1 MEDLNPKKSSTLSII
16 PAVILALLLGF
27 GAYTYTKKKTEAP
40 APSEV
45 TQTEEATP
53 APADT
58 ATAPAEPAAPVVVET
73 KKLPIASPEVPPP
86 SASNSDPKI
95 VAMMSARSIGEA
107 SAPVKVIEYSSLTC
121 PHCATFHREGFAKFK
136 SEFIDTG
143 KVQITFKEFPL
154 NQPAMDASQILRCMP
169 EDKYVSFMNL
179 LFQEQDKWAFDAN
192 YKEFLKQNAKLA
204 GMSDAAFDECLAN
217 DALKAAIVGDMKAA
231 GDTYK
236 VQSTP
241 SFVFNHSSEN
251 VLVGNQ
257 PIEEF
262 AKAVSKAGGD
272 AVTSAPASAPAT
284 PPEVAPESTPAPAAQ
299 ENAPAAAADAAVDA
313 SGAEPVTD
321 EEAPP
326 AE

>member
-16 PAVILALLLGF
+16 ATVILALLLGF
-27 GAYTYTKKKTEAP
+27 GAYTYTKNKMAAEQPAEVAQTEEAP
-40 APSEV
+40 APV
-45 TQTEEATP
+45 TEDA
-53 APADT
+53 
-58 ATAPAEPAAPVVVET
+58 ATAPAEPGKPVVVET
-73 KKLPIASPEVPPP
+73 KKLPIAGPDTPPP
-86 SASNSDPKI
+86 SASNADPKI
-95 VAMMSARSIGEA
+95 VAMMGARSIGEA

-154 NQPAMDASQILRCMP
+154 NQPAMEASQILRCMP

-179 LFQEQDKWAFDAN
+179 LFSEQEKWAFDAN

-204 GMSDAAFDECLAN
+204 GMSDATFDECLAN
-217 DALKAAIVGDMKAA
+217 NALKEAIIGDMKAA

-257 PIEEF
+257 PMEEF

-272 AVTSAPASAPAT
+272 VAAT
-284 PPEVAPESTPAPAAQ
+284 APAPAPTATQAPVDPALQ
-299 ENAPAAAADAAVDA
+299 ESAPAAAADAAVES
-313 SGAEPVTD
+313 SGATPVTE